1 MHWSRTNILVVL
13 ICLTWTTYSS
23 ASDSLSHLKHISQKH
38 QIELFNVTSD
48 QEALHVFRKSLL
60 TDLDLS
66 SSRTRYSKNS
76 FRKQHTLGLQE
87 DVLRLVSNMLASRL
101 AVTIQATL
109 QQADI
114 HHFIDEAP
122 PGYTWVQ
129 TQALSS
135 SMKKSFSFSTTLS
148 YLIKTV
154 PSLSTRPPHFDE
166 FARYIDQ
173 HYPEL
178 TGSDGSWVRLLAQGN
193 FSIIADR
200 LTEYWKQDAI
210 LENSATTIAQS
221 LSQSDKDSHAHY
233 YIWTRLWPI
242 FKAHLIVLTI
252 QAEAETTH
260 LAQEALRKLQKGQ
273 NTQDTK
279 SHNSRIC
286 GTWHWTVHN
295 HQNHGDHKMTIA
307 IGTSSQQ
314 STSQPQPTTIAV
326 NGDTVYL
333 FWKFPNGY
341 QEDSLL
347 LSNNDKRLEGTFT
360 NSTGPYG
367 SIMGKRISSCEGK

>member
-1 MHWSRTNILVVL
+1 MYWSRINILVVL
-13 ICLTWTTYSS
+13 IFLTWTTYSS
-23 ASDSLSHLKHISQKH
+23 AADSLSDIKHISKKH
-38 QIELFNVTSD
+38 QTELYAIASD
-48 QEALHVFRKSLL
+48 QDALEAFRKRLL
-60 TDLDLS
+60 TDLALS
-66 SSRTRYSKNS
+66 SSRTRYSKDS
-76 FRKQHTLGLQE
+76 FRKQQTLGLQE

-101 AVTIQATL
+101 AVTIQATV
-109 QQADI
+109 QQADV
-114 HHFIDEAP
+114 HHFIDKAP
-122 PGYTWVQ
+122 AGYTWVQ
-129 TQALSS
+129 THALSAS
-135 SMKKSFSFSTTLS
+135 IKRAFSFSTTLS

-154 PSLSTRPPHFDE
+154 PSLSTRPPQFDQ
-166 FARYIDQ
+166 FSRYVDQ

-178 TGSDGSWVRLLAQGN
+178 TESDESWVTLLAQGN
-193 FSIIADR
+193 FSLIADR
-200 LTEYWKQDAI
+200 LTEYWEQNPP
-210 LENSATTIAQS
+210 LENSASTMAQP

-242 FKAHLIVLTI
+242 FKTHLIVLTI
-252 QAEAETTH
+252 QAEAESTY

-273 NTQDTK
+273 NTQFTK
-279 SHNSRIC
+279 GDNSRIC

-360 NSTGPYG
+360 NNTGPYG
-367 SIMGKRISSCEGK
+367 SIMGKRISSCKGK